1 MVPKR
6 ADVNVL
12 PKICNIFVG
21 SAFEKHKLKSKSI
34 FKVVFNNLFT
44 FYPENFS
51 HIHSFSSLLGLSILN
66 YQHNSFS
73 PPQPTTTVPDTEK

>member
-21 SAFEKHKLKSKSI
+21 SSTSIKLKSKSI

-51 HIHSFSSLLGLSILN
+51 HIHTFSLLLGLSTLK

-73 PPQPTTTVPDTEK
+73 PPQPTTTVPDTEN